1 MKKINFSNIFKISNL
16 NNFEI
21 IFKKDQQRIILAII
35 IILVIILLFRKNLYY
50 LIEQITVIAIIFL
63 LFLVVTKNLVVSIIA
78 SIFVFLLINMT
89 INYTNK
95 MEQFQNP
102 IIPNK
107 ESDEGASTGGASTG
121 GASTGGASTGG
132 ASTGGASTGGAPTGG
147 AATALSAQNIKE
159 LISGL
164 SKKPLSIEDTKPT
177 NDNKPNL
184 GLPLPKYSD
193 DIKPTPFRKAQEET
207 YQLIDTIKTL
217 KDTIETFG
225 PVLSEGKK
233 IMSLFENMK
242 I

>member
-121 GASTGGASTGG
+121 GASTGGA
-132 ASTGGASTGGAPTGG
+132 PTGG

-207 YQLIDTIKTL
+207 YQLIDTIKT
-217 KDTIETFG
+217 FG

>member
-121 GASTGGASTGG
+121 GASTGGA
-132 ASTGGASTGGAPTGG
+132 PTGG

>member
-1 MKKINFSNIFKISNL
+1 MKKINFSNILKISNLKNL

-21 IFKKDQQRIILAII
+21 IFEKDQQRIILAII

-63 LFLVVTKNLVVSIIA
+63 LFLVVTKNLVVSIIG

-95 MEQFQNP
+95 MEHFQNP
-102 IIPNK
+102 IIPK
-107 ESDEGASTGGASTG
+107 QESTGGASTG

-132 ASTGGASTGGAPTGG
+132 ASTV
-147 AATALSAQNIKE
+147 ALSAQNIKE
-159 LISGL
+159 LISDL
-164 SKKPLSIEDTKPT
+164 SNKPLSTEDTKPT

-193 DIKPTPFRKAQEET
+193 DNIPTPVRKAQEET
-207 YQLIDTIKTL
+207 YKLIDTIKTL